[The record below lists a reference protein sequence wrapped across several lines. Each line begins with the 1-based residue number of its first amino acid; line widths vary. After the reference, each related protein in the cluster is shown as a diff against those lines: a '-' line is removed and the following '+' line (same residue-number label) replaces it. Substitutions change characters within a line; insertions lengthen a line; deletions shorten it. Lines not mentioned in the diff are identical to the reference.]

1 MSERAPTDTAATGP
15 ARVVK
20 YSPPVGL
27 STLCRPQ
34 PKSSVRPTLDVSYR
48 AKGAATTLRFSA
60 REALGIPE
68 QTLLLVLIEIAQEA
82 YARSPH
88 STRLDQHVGGEVAE
102 ALWVRLNR
110 GLNDDAPESV
120 RFTTSWHELSE
131 RCGES
136 TGGMNQRLRRTQ
148 LQRLCEVV
156 VWEEGLDARRTTRQ
170 SYLVSWLLGDD
181 ARVHVALN
189 ARLAASLL
197 GKQFAPV
204 SLAERLALPSDTA
217 RALHAFFSTCVRPGM
232 HLRVSIEALAQRL
245 WPEADAPSGT
255 VRRRNKAIRDGLDD
269 LASLRGWNVTRLE
282 HDIVQVKRLRQSVRD
297 TTTSRSNANIHTLE
311 RERTES
317 QKARKSVASEA
328 MDASGLFLN

>member
-1 MSERAPTDTAATGP
+1 MSESAPTDTAATGP
-15 ARVVK
+15 ARIVK
-20 YSPPVGL
+20 YPPPIGL

-34 PKSSVRPTLDVSYR
+34 PKSGVRPTLDVSYR
-48 AKGAATTLRFSA
+48 AKGSATTLRFSA

-82 YARSPH
+82 YARSPQ
-88 STRLDQHVGGEVAE
+88 STRLDQHVAGEVAE

-110 GLNDDAPESV
+110 GLIEDAPESV
-120 RFTTSWHELSE
+120 RFTTSWYELNE
-131 RCGES
+131 RCGAS
-136 TGGMNQRLRRTQ
+136 SGGMNQRLRRTQ

-197 GKQFAPV
+197 GQQFAAV

-217 RALHAFFSTCVRPGM
+217 RALHAFFSTCVRPGKL
-232 HLRVSIEALAQRL
+232 LRVGLETLAQRL

-255 VRRRNKAIRDGLDD
+255 VRRRNKAIRDSLAE
-269 LASLRGWNVTRLE
+269 LASLRGWRVKRLE
-282 HDIVQVKRLRQSVRD
+282 RDIVQVKRLRQSVRD

-317 QKARKSVASEA
+317 QKPRESAASEP